1 MRNTFYRSLFLYWL
15 GIAVGGAL
23 AFMVPV
29 VGFPFGIGMLLY
41 FVYAIPYWLWF
52 ALFFRRRERKF
63 TAFNLTGRQFN
74 LAVAALGLALL
85 VVFLLLGWKVL
96 ACFSAVLVYVGG
108 EMEIKDRIIAAGAG
122 SDALGRARRRDF
134 EE

>member
-1 MRNTFYRSLFLYWL
+1 MRHTFYRSLFLYWL

-41 FVYAIPYWLWF
+41 FVYAIPHWLWF

-63 TAFNLTGRQFN
+63 TAFNLSGRQFN
-74 LAVAALGLALL
+74 LAVAGAGLALL
-85 VVFLLLGWKVL
+85 VLFLLLGWKVL

-122 SDALGRARRRDF
+122 SEALGRARRRDLD
-134 EE
+134 E

>member
-63 TAFNLTGRQFN
+63 TAFNLSGRQFN
-74 LAVAALGLALL
+74 LAVAGAGLALL
-85 VVFLLLGWKVL
+85 VLSLLLGWKVL

-122 SDALGRARRRDF
+122 SEALGRARRRDGD
-134 EE
+134 E